1 MPLSRRDLLYTTAI
15 GGSLGFAGC
24 LERLGF
30 EEQSA
35 WDTPPMVDD
44 RPDAVY
50 IPSSSEEMGVYGRA
64 SDGEYVVEL
73 SFTFPHRFWLVAG
86 DRERVDVQPDDT
98 LHLMMTVWDDV
109 TGVVLP
115 VDMGLEIVD
124 ADGDLVH
131 GDTPWSMLSQ
141 RMGFHYGDNVTLP
154 GEGRYT
160 ARMSVGPVTTR
171 RTGDLEGRLE
181 SLSTLEVDFEY
192 ARSDIHDLSLNLTDE
207 DERGTRGALP
217 LMDHSDH
224 GDHAGESNGDR
235 DESDG
240 HDSDDDSHSDHDDH
254 GDHDDSH
261 SDHDDHGD
269 HTDHPTSRGPAVDSL
284 HGTLLGTETTGDAA
298 IAALV
303 TDLER
308 FSENGDPY
316 LAVCPRTPYNDV
328 ILPFMSLSTTFEA
341 EGSTLLESRLVETID
356 HEFGHHYGL
365 AAGELE
371 QADRVTV
378 TVDTPPQVSRHD
390 GYETAFFEFDPIT
403 FEL

>member
-1 MPLSRRDLLYTTAI
+1 MTLSRRDLLYTTAI

-64 SDGEYVVEL
+64 SDGEYAVEL

-86 DRERVDVQPDDT
+86 DRERVDVQPEDT

-124 ADGDLVH
+124 ADGELVH

-141 RMGFHYGDNVTLP
+141 RMGFHYGDNVRLP
-154 GEGRYT
+154 GEGAYT

-181 SLSTLEVDFEY
+181 PLSTLEVDFEY

-207 DERGTRGALP
+207 DERGALGALP
-217 LMDHSDH
+217 LMDH
-224 GDHAGESNGDR
+224 GDHD
-235 DESDG
+235 DHDG
-240 HDSDDDSHSDHDDH
+240 HSDHDDH
-254 GDHDDSH
+254 DNHDD
-261 SDHDDHGD
+261 DHNDH
-269 HTDHPTSRGPAVDSL
+269 HPTSRGPAIDTL
-284 HGTLLGTETTGDAA
+284 PGTVLGTETTGDAA
-298 IAALV
+298 ISAVV

-308 FSENGDPY
+308 FVDEDTADEDQSEGPY
-316 LAVCPRTPYNDV
+316 LAVCPRTPYNDI
-328 ILPFMSLSTTFEA
+328 ILPFMSLSTTLEA
-341 EGSTLLESRLVETID
+341 DGSTLLESRLVETID

-365 AAGELE
+365 VAGDLE
-371 QADRVTV
+371 EADRVTV

-390 GYETAFFEFDPIT
+390 GYETAFFEFESVT
-403 FEL
+403 FDL